1 MPEIGIRQ
9 NHSKYL
15 QLYDTFFE
23 KKAIGTHK
31 NTDTSNWFYISI
43 PVLRMSAESGLLAS
57 SVWLPL
63 LYHRQR

>member
-9 NHSKYL
+9 NHSKYNIFIWYL

-43 PVLRMSAESGLLAS
+43 PVLRMSA
-57 SVWLPL
+57 
-63 LYHRQR
+63 